1 MKGGRG
7 LIAPSPRGKNMNK
20 LQITQLVMGIM
31 LTLLAM
37 SAIMEDSDL

>member
-1 MKGGRG
+1 
-7 LIAPSPRGKNMNK
+7 MNK